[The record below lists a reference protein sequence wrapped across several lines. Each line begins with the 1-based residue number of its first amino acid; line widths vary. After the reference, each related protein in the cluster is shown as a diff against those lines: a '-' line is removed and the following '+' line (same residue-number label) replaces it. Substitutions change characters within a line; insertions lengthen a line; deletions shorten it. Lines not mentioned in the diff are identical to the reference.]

1 MARSRILHALVLFT
15 GSLDRV
21 SGHGAVV
28 SPPPRNAVDKDLAPW
43 NGPVSASHGS
53 KVPPIHFPSDF
64 MTILNPSPI
73 CKANYLIVFW
83 SPYRVCE
90 GSSEPTLSGEQ
101 DRLVPRSW
109 QGWQCVRPKW
119 ASVLVSQECP
129 LAYQLAYRADLRSL
143 LAQLVLERLCH
154 RL

>member
-1 MARSRILHALVLFT
+1 MMARSRILHALVLFT

-73 CKANYLIVFW
+73 CKANYF
-83 SPYRVCE
+83 
-90 GSSEPTLSGEQ
+90 LSFGP
-101 DRLVPRSW
+101 RTVSAKVPANPPSVESKT
-109 QGWQCVRPKW
+109 GWCPVPGKDGN
-119 ASVLVSQECP
+119 VSGQNGQAC
-129 LAYQLAYRADLRSL
+129 L
-143 LAQLVLERLCH
+143 
-154 RL
+154 